1 MVKNKGEIIMTAKIL
16 LDNMEKV
23 KNFVSL
29 ALTKDFDVDLIS
41 GKYVVNGKSIMGVFS
56 LDLTK
61 PLIVKTEIADDEFLK
76 QIEIYKVAE

>member
-1 MVKNKGEIIMTAKIL
+1 MTAKIL

-29 ALTKDFDVDLIS
+29 AMTKDYDVDLIS

-61 PLIVKTEIADDEFLK
+61 PLMVNANTGSDNFAEEIKEYL
-76 QIEIYKVAE
+76 IEQK

>member
-1 MVKNKGEIIMTAKIL
+1 MTAKIL

-29 ALTKDFDVDLIS
+29 AMTKDYDVDLIS

-61 PLIVKTEIADDEFLK
+61 PLMVNANTGNDNFAEEIKEYV
-76 QIEIYKVAE
+76 IEQK

>member
-1 MVKNKGEIIMTAKIL
+1 MTAKIL

-29 ALTKDFDVDLIS
+29 ALTKDYDVDLIS

-61 PLIVKTEIADDEFLK
+61 PLMVNANTTDNNFAEEIKEYL
-76 QIEIYKVAE
+76 IEQK

>member
-1 MVKNKGEIIMTAKIL
+1 MTAKIL

-29 ALTKDFDVDLIS
+29 AMTKDYDVDLIS

-61 PLIVKTEIADDEFLK
+61 PLMVNANTGNDNFAEEIKEYL
-76 QIEIYKVAE
+76 IEQK

>member
-1 MVKNKGEIIMTAKIL
+1 MTAKIL

-61 PLIVKTEIADDEFLK
+61 PLMVNANTADQTFAEEIKEYL
-76 QIEIYKVAE
+76 IEQK

>member
-1 MVKNKGEIIMTAKIL
+1 MTAKIL

-29 ALTKDFDVDLIS
+29 ALTKDYDIDLVS
-41 GKYVVNGKSIMGVFS
+41 GRYVVNGKSIMGVFS

-61 PLIVKTEIADDEFLK
+61 PLMVNANTTDENFSEELKEFLVEQK
-76 QIEIYKVAE
+76 

>member
-1 MVKNKGEIIMTAKIL
+1 MTAKIL

-61 PLIVKTEIADDEFLK
+61 PLMVNANTTDNTFAEEIKEYLVEQK
-76 QIEIYKVAE
+76 

>member
-1 MVKNKGEIIMTAKIL
+1 MTAKIL

-29 ALTKDFDVDLIS
+29 AMTKDYDVDLIS

-61 PLIVKTEIADDEFLK
+61 PLMVNANTTDNNFAEEIKEYL
-76 QIEIYKVAE
+76 IEQK

>member
-1 MVKNKGEIIMTAKIL
+1 MTAKIL

-29 ALTKDFDVDLIS
+29 AMTKDYDVDLIS

-61 PLIVKTEIADDEFLK
+61 PLMVNANTADENFAEEIKEYL
-76 QIEIYKVAE
+76 IEQK